1 MLTCA
6 ALAFAL
12 SFINDND
19 GSDDDD
25 GDNGIRL
32 SDSSPASWNAI
43 SRSSRGGTFLS
54 NDPNIVVS
62 AVGTAPPK
70 EEAAA
75 PPKEG
80 AAAPPTE
87 EAAAP
92 RKIGAA
98 APRKEEAAAPFAGG
112 ELTH

>member
-32 SDSSPASWNAI
+32 SDSSPESNAI

-54 NDPNIVVS
+54 NDPNIAVVVVVILS
-62 AVGTAPPK
+62 CAAELLADKTAYPK
-70 EEAAA
+70 SS
-75 PPKEG
+75 PKTLLLN
-80 AAAPPTE
+80 ASLMF
-87 EAAAP
+87 
-92 RKIGAA
+92 R
-98 APRKEEAAAPFAGG
+98 
-112 ELTH
+112 